1 MGCTGSSGKS
11 DKDGGMDE
19 RNCLLLTYIV
29 VVIVRR
35 DVSLVQ
41 AAVVCHCVPG
51 PGGVFGDSTDVIPV
65 VFGTGI
71 VYHVV

>member
-1 MGCTGSSGKS
+1 MEKRKS
-11 DKDGGMDE
+11 
-19 RNCLLLTYIV
+19 LLLTDIV
-29 VVIVRR
+29 VVVIRR
-35 DVSLVQ
+35 NVSLVQ
-41 AAVVCHCVPG
+41 ITIGSHCVPG